1 MLAEA
6 MGPDIARSALQEI
19 VLHIDDYQRSLSR
32 TELARPD
39 VRGFFQRYRIRTEVS
54 PAPPGNTRKRITTC
68 RSSWAPSPMRGS
80 LRLPSEL
87 PEGRSY
93 MSRTCIST
101 GRPSEVVN
109 SESNQSV

>member
-1 MLAEA
+1 
-6 MGPDIARSALQEI
+6 
-19 VLHIDDYQRSLSR
+19 
-32 TELARPD
+32 
-39 VRGFFQRYRIRTEVS
+39 
-54 PAPPGNTRKRITTC
+54 
-68 RSSWAPSPMRGS
+68 MRGS